1 MMSSH
6 TVLVC
11 PTNFRAAEDDPSCD
25 DVGDG
30 GQRDDESDL
39 DRRGHEGGGLATE
52 ALWTSQSRRR
62 FSIAS
67 EIVLRCGGYEARR
80 WCTNRNWHAT
90 IPTAGASSTDGV
102 RSWAAHVGHRI
113 QHVAREQRF
122 DRSPTG
128 RLGSKTIADDRLVPE
143 EGVLDPRLLMVA

>member
-1 MMSSH
+1 MSVGMLLDLSFVVENL
-6 TVLVC
+6 TLVIGAVVGVLVLKTLC
-11 PTNFRAAEDDPSCD
+11 AGGAALVLREPPLRAMGIGLGLAQVGEFSFVLERSGRAA
-25 DVGDG
+25 G
-30 GQRDDESDL
+30 
-39 DRRGHEGGGLATE
+39 
-52 ALWTSQSRRR
+52 
-62 FSIAS
+62 
-67 EIVLRCGGYEARR
+67 RR

-128 RLGSKTIADDRLVPE
+128 RLGSKTLADDRLVPE